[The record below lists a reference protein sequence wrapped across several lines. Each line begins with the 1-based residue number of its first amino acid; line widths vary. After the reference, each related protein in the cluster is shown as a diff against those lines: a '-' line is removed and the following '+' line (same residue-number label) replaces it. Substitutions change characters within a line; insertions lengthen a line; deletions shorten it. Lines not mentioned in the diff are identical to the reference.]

1 MYELG
6 YEGFER
12 GCCGD
17 EGVGGPR
24 PLAAP
29 FPLTPGSSPGQA
41 LALSHIGERERCD
54 ALSRGLHPPA
64 CLASLA
70 RVPLRCAKGELVPYF
85 GTGF

>member
-1 MYELG
+1 MYELRC
-6 YEGFER
+6 EGFER
-12 GCCGD
+12 GCCGH

-29 FPLTPGSSPGQA
+29 FPLT

-54 ALSRGLHPPA
+54 ALSRGLHPTA